1 LFEGH
6 SKFTII
12 DDILQTAS
20 AFNLTALVSEKLDT
34 AQFIGTDRLGAND
47 LVLDQVF
54 QRKPFVARSARD
66 DVAHQNLEHK
76 RWRLPKL
83 AGCVLAHDAG
93 REIIGLELVRQAP
106 RAVQLPTII
115 VHTLNR
121 RIHYV
126 CNNEQML

>member
-1 LFEGH
+1 LFVVLLEHICELRDFFALFAAAYEFFTHNCKLNSLFEGH

-76 RWRLPKL
+76 R
-83 AGCVLAHDAG
+83 
-93 REIIGLELVRQAP
+93 
-106 RAVQLPTII
+106 
-115 VHTLNR
+115 
-121 RIHYV
+121 
-126 CNNEQML
+126 